1 MQTSIADWCNP
12 LVAGRNKE
20 AAHATLVPFDSIE
33 CARAA
38 LDDLVLDWEKSP
50 YMRRLDGEWRFAYLP
65 NPAATPVDFAQ
76 AAYDDGE
83 WDRIPVPSNWQ
94 MLGDEFARGKPKYD
108 IPIYTNIRYPFPI
121 DNLPAVPVDDNP
133 TGCYRRTFIL
143 PEEWAGRQIFL
154 HFEGVDSACYV
165 WVNGQMVG
173 YSEESRLPAEFNITN
188 FVQPGE
194 NLLAVQ
200 VLRWSDGS
208 YLEDQDMWRMSGI
221 YRSVWLWSAPAV
233 HLRDFWVRPEL
244 DDAYTGATLHVRGHV
259 RAYSAQAVNYRL
271 GVQLYDE
278 GGEAVFDEPLWQ
290 DVDLA
295 QGHETTVALSHW
307 LANPRHWSDETP
319 YLYQAVLTL
328 TDGDGQLVEVIGCRV
343 GFRKVELKA
352 GQIHLN
358 GKRIVLKGVN
368 RHEHDPEHGH
378 VVTLEA
384 MIQDIEM
391 MKRHNINAVRTAHYP
406 NDRRWYEL
414 CDRYGLLLYDEAD
427 LETHGVWDLL
437 TKDPLWESTFVD
449 RAVRMVER
457 DKNHPSILVWSLGNE
472 SGYGRN
478 HDAMANWIR
487 SHDPTRLIH
496 YHPAEDAPIVDIL
509 GPMYP
514 SVAQIIEMAK
524 DPKET
529 RPIVMCEYAHSMGNS
544 TGNLQEYW
552 DAIAAYPRL
561 QGGFI
566 WDWMDQGIRQETP
579 EGEVF
584 YAYGGDFGDSPND
597 GNFCGNG
604 LIGSDRSPH
613 PALLE
618 YKKVLEPILFSQS
631 EPGTPGLIQIE
642 NRYHTLDLNGFEI
655 TWEVREIGPVATETG
670 LACDKIVQSGM
681 LPRLSTPAGQATT
694 VRLPL
699 NGFMREPGADYWLTV
714 RARLRGVTSWADAGH
729 EVAWRQFELPNPMQ
743 VATDDEEPA
752 VTIANAPGTLTL
764 TQGELQ
770 LVVDSEQGQ
779 LLRLARGTQNVIEKG
794 PRLQI
799 WRAPTDNDANTW
811 GDQVAAKRWR
821 EAGLDRLADQVD
833 GVSLL
838 QEWGAQVEVRGA
850 AVAAVDADT
859 AQATRWGEMMF
870 RLGSMLGQF
879 ADEGQVR
886 LLSQAFGTDYEQ
898 MEGDDQKSRVAALLA
913 ELERKG
919 KIAHLLTVIYQVITM
934 SNSVKVPVDVREELA
949 LYANKS
955 ESGLR
960 EMLRPADETRFD
972 YLLQYAMQADGGV
985 GVELRVVCGG
995 AQPLFLP
1002 RVGLTLTLPETLSQ
1016 LTWYGR
1022 GPHESYT
1029 DRKESA
1035 AIGVYTSSVADQ
1047 FVPYMKPQEHG
1058 NHTETRWLRL
1068 TDAEGAGLLV
1078 VADETL
1084 DFSAHHYTAE
1094 DLTAATHTHN
1104 LTRRREVILN
1114 LDARQGGLGNGSCG
1128 PGVLPAHMLL
1138 PGEFTFKFT
1147 LYAVSVQV

>member
-1 MQTSIADWCNP
+1 MQTSVPDWCNP

-20 AAHATLVPFDSIE
+20 AAHATLVPFASIE
-33 CARAA
+33 CTRAA
-38 LDDLVLDWEKSP
+38 LDEVVLDWEKSP
-50 YMRRLDGEWRFAYLP
+50 FMRRLDGEWRFAYLP

-94 MLGDEFARGKPKYD
+94 MLGDEFAHGKPKYD

-133 TGCYRRTFIL
+133 TGCYRRTFAL

-233 HLRDFWVRPEL
+233 HLRDFWVHPEL
-244 DDAYTGATLHVRGHV
+244 DDAYSGATVHVRGHV

-278 GGEAVFDEPLWQ
+278 AGEAVFDEPLWQ

-307 LANPRHWSDETP
+307 LANPRHWSEETP
-319 YLYQAVLTL
+319 YLYQAILTL

-343 GFRKVELKA
+343 GFRKVELKQ

-358 GKRIVLKGVN
+358 GKRILLKGVN
-368 RHEHDPEHGH
+368 RHEHDPVHGH

-384 MIQDIEM
+384 MIQDIEL

-414 CDRYGLLLYDEAD
+414 CDHYGLLLYDEAD

-437 TKDPLWESTFVD
+437 TKDPLWESAFVD

-457 DKNHPSILVWSLGNE
+457 DKNHSSIIVWSLGNE

-514 SVAQIIEMAK
+514 SVAHIIEMAK
-524 DPKET
+524 EPKET

-566 WDWMDQGIRQETP
+566 WDWMDQGILQETA

-655 TWEVREIGPVATETG
+655 AWEVRQIRPVATETG

-699 NGFMREPGADYWLTV
+699 NGFTREPGADYWLTV
-714 RARLRGVTSWADAGH
+714 RARLRGAMLWADAGH
-729 EVAWRQFELPNPMQ
+729 EVAWRQFELPNPTK
-743 VATDDEEPA
+743 ATNHDEEPA
-752 VTIANAPGTLTL
+752 VTISNAPDTLTL
-764 TQGELQ
+764 TQGGLQ
-770 LVVDSEQGQ
+770 FVVDSEQGQ
-779 LLRLARGTQNVIEKG
+779 LIKLARGAKNLIEKG

-821 EAGLDRLADQVD
+821 EAGLDRLEDQVD
-833 GVSLL
+833 GVSLV

-850 AVAAVDADT
+850 AVAAVDADR

-913 ELERKG
+913 DLERRG
-919 KIAHLLTVIYQVITM
+919 KIAHLLTVIYQLITM

-1022 GPHESYT
+1022 GPHESYA

-1035 AIGVYTSSVADQ
+1035 AIGVYTSSVAEQ

-1068 TDAEGAGLLV
+1068 TDAQGAGLLV

-1094 DLTAATHTHN
+1094 DLTAATHTHD
-1104 LTRRREVILN
+1104 LARRREVILN

-1147 LYAVSVQV
+1147 LYAVAPQG